1 MSESPVRRL
10 SASRTGEAGRTVASA
25 TGGLPALEQ
34 GAIALDQAGRDH
46 RGGVLALDVGAA
58 ALAQRAPPIGVRQHR
73 CEPLRQVTPAP
84 PPNGPAT
91 RPGPEAAGDE
101 HSPRLAHPR
110 PPTAPNPD

>member
-73 CEPLRQVTPAP
+73 GEPLRQVTLGAAHDRTVDQA
-84 PPNGPAT
+84 GLEVVAD
-91 RPGPEAAGDE
+91 EAK
-101 HSPRLAHPR
+101 
-110 PPTAPNPD
+110 